1 MQEMTLE
8 DLQNELRH
16 GSCVALLVRHAERPK
31 IDPNDPSFGDAL
43 PLTYEG
49 QRTARKLGRL
59 LGEFRDDVQFAASPL
74 CRTRM
79 TAACIAE
86 GMGLPDA
93 EILTDGRLGN
103 ESFYYADAGEVLE
116 VFKPNNFFTA
126 CFDYFASGEQRGFR
140 NLYAATDAFETWI
153 ATNMRK
159 RLFVIAT
166 HDLYVAAFLAARKA
180 GTFSR
185 ETWVRFLDA
194 GAIVVW
200 PDGTRRYA
208 LVRTN
213 LSRGIVG
220 VYKPKI
226 SGVVFDF
233 GGVMTTST
241 MPARVRACVREF
253 GIDWAHLEQG
263 FARYR
268 RLMDGDFISM
278 DEMYDLIWA
287 DADIRI
293 TDEQKARIH
302 EEDIA
307 SFLDEY
313 VNRTTLG
320 WMKAL
325 KAEGY
330 KIGILTNMSS
340 EFARRFRKVFADF
353 IAVADAMVISGEER
367 MFKPQKRIYDLLG
380 ERIGLPAEELCF
392 VDDAEANCEGARRAG
407 WHCIQF
413 ESNEQAERDFRTL
426 VG

>member
-1 MQEMTLE
+1 MQEITLE
-8 DLQNELRH
+8 DLQDELRH
-16 GSCVALLVRHAERPK
+16 GSRVALLVRHAERPK

-153 ATNMRK
+153 ATNMTK

-194 GAIVVW
+194 GAIVVR

-302 EEDIA
+302 E
-307 SFLDEY
+307 
-313 VNRTTLG
+313 
-320 WMKAL
+320 
-325 KAEGY
+325 
-330 KIGILTNMSS
+330 
-340 EFARRFRKVFADF
+340 
-353 IAVADAMVISGEER
+353 
-367 MFKPQKRIYDLLG
+367 
-380 ERIGLPAEELCF
+380 
-392 VDDAEANCEGARRAG
+392 
-407 WHCIQF
+407 
-413 ESNEQAERDFRTL
+413 
-426 VG
+426 